1 MIVIMY
7 HWLCGQEGAG
17 TAFKQQG
24 EVFMKT
30 MIVLNTDEAPVE
42 LSEKELAEVGGGRR
56 IILY

>member
-1 MIVIMY
+1 MY
-7 HWLCGQEGAG
+7 HWLCSQEGAS

-30 MIVLNTDEAPVE
+30 NIELNKDEAPVE
-42 LSEKELAEVGGGRR
+42 LSEQELAEVGGGRR